1 MLSNSA
7 GSRKA
12 EEWLLYLCEMFT
24 NLSVEKIQAQIEKV
38 SAQSVGEARALEM
51 LVNQCIVL
59 SEEKVDE
66 KAPDTSATTRST
78 ASPVIISPNGPAL
91 KQREEQGEGEIFEMI
106 SLVPP
111 SQETSTA
118 ITSEGGK
125 GRADEEKCAKDD
137 DYKEN
142 GGEDAKNEIRM
153 EMNVDDDFKGD
164 DDSKEKEDVR
174 FGMEDAVGAAET
186 DSTRDHLV
194 ESQLDAMVA
203 NVLHVNSLRG
213 ATAESAWK
221 LLARLAENIAKSP
234 TNPKFR
240 RVPLSEK
247 VSRKLSFLEGSLE
260 LCSSIGFNLI
270 SADQGKQY
278 LFLPDDSLNLKVLK
292 YAVDLFKAASVSQ
305 TASSS
310 HSPPNG
316 AERGNTPTTSGSS
329 SSSSSGGTAV
339 KPGEGIYSRSKKSV
353 KVSKSL
359 REKLRTQKRKAETEA
374 SFRKPRL
381 TKSQMADLV
390 QKRLS
395 GTPPEHPP
403 KGGGRIRKGKM
414 TDFDKSRRLQNSIA
428 QMRASKNRQWR
439 NTKMGRKRVYTVSD
453 LEKMAA
459 ERQKAVSNFGN
470 KHELDKIGKEALK
483 LTNEFRAK
491 HGKPPLDWHQAL
503 CDIGRVHSK
512 DMGDGKVPFSHTGFK
527 ERVQKY
533 PFPHMAA
540 AENLAMNGGIPESQ
554 VARVSVNGWID
565 SPGHRKNLLSEQTL
579 CGIGVYRN
587 HKGQYYLTQLFART
601 R

>member
-174 FGMEDAVGAAET
+174 LGMEDAVGAAET

-213 ATAESAWK
+213 PPPESAWK

-260 LCSSIGFNLI
+260 LCSSIG
-270 SADQGKQY
+270 KQY

-316 AERGNTPTTSGSS
+316 AERSNTPTTSGS

-403 KGGGRIRKGKM
+403 NGGGRIRKGKPVDDDDPG
-414 TDFDKSRRLQNSIA
+414 TDESPCAIFAARR
-428 QMRASKNRQWR
+428 R
-439 NTKMGRKRVYTVSD
+439 
-453 LEKMAA
+453 
-459 ERQKAVSNFGN
+459 
-470 KHELDKIGKEALK
+470 
-483 LTNEFRAK
+483 
-491 HGKPPLDWHQAL
+491 
-503 CDIGRVHSK
+503 
-512 DMGDGKVPFSHTGFK
+512 
-527 ERVQKY
+527 
-533 PFPHMAA
+533 
-540 AENLAMNGGIPESQ
+540 
-554 VARVSVNGWID
+554 
-565 SPGHRKNLLSEQTL
+565 
-579 CGIGVYRN
+579 
-587 HKGQYYLTQLFART
+587 
-601 R
+601 